1 MLMKHETLYFCIYK
15 SRDFDQA
22 SWRRE
27 STQASFQRQQA
38 NNNGL
43 LHLISETG
51 IAMVNWKGRI
61 SPITEL
67 LVAAAFTFDTASLH
81 W

>member
-1 MLMKHETLYFCIYK
+1 MKMVAAFSMSMFEP
-15 SRDFDQA
+15 
-22 SWRRE
+22 
-27 STQASFQRQQA
+27 
-38 NNNGL
+38 GL

-67 LVAAAFTFDTASLH
+67 RVAAAFKFRHCIPTLIVRKPKPMATPCQA
-81 W
+81 